1 MTDHRD
7 APSLAETAALIG
19 DPARANMLAA
29 LMGGQALTAS
39 ELAALAGIAASTASS
54 HLAKLMQGGLLAQE
68 VQGRHRYFRL
78 KGPAVALALEAI
90 MALAVETQT
99 QTPRPKRLPGPR
111 DAEMRH
117 ARTCY
122 DHIAGEL
129 GVKLTDALLAQGYM
143 ARDDKDFI
151 VTRAGENFFT
161 GLGIDLAALREERRG
176 LARVCLDWS
185 ERRPHLAGALGAA
198 LARHCLDAGWLARPR
213 HGRTLSI
220 TRSGRAAFEKY
231 FAISA

>member
-1 MTDHRD
+1 MSDHHD
-7 APSLAETAALIG
+7 APSLAEIAALIG

-39 ELAALAGIAASTASS
+39 ELALIAGVAASTASS
-54 HLAKLMQGGLLAQE
+54 HLGKLLAGGLLAQE
-68 VQGRHRYFRL
+68 AQGRHRYFRL
-78 KGPAVALALEAI
+78 KSPAVAQALEAI
-90 MALAVETQT
+90 MALAGEA
-99 QTPRPKRLPGPR
+99 PKPKRLPGPR
-111 DAEMRH
+111 DADMRR

-129 GVKLTDALLAQGYM
+129 GVKLTDALLAQGHM
-143 ARDDKDFI
+143 ARAEKDFI
-151 VTRAGENFFT
+151 VTPQGEAFFGSL
-161 GLGIDLAALREERRG
+161 GLDLAPLKNERRG

-198 LARHCLDAGWLARPR
+198 LARHCLDAGWLAQDRK
-213 HGRTLSI
+213 GRSLSV

-231 FAISA
+231 FAFTP